1 MASELGLDELRAHSL
16 TTIGM
21 AKNDSDFGSGDED
34 MQHALEIALAAD
46 SPYSA
51 TIVNNLA
58 VYATQAGDF
67 PRTEELYAEA
77 LRLGER
83 YGDAGTVRFVRGNVI
98 WLDYMLGRWDRALE
112 SANDFI
118 AECEAGSPHTL
129 ELFVREERAGI
140 LLARGDLD
148 GALRDL
154 AQVRG
159 LVELRSDALEHLGR
173 LALTAALYADLDQ
186 TDEARVLAAQIPS
199 LVREVGLHGALM
211 RLAPI
216 ADDLGIGDE
225 LRDAAAAG
233 AGPAMPLWRSTIELI
248 LAGDLVAAAVV
259 MASTGIPNVESSLRK
274 HAGLRLLAVGRT
286 AEATVELDR
295 ALVFYRSV
303 DARAYVAE
311 IENALAGAQRDS
323 A

>member
-1 MASELGLDELRAHSL
+1 
-16 TTIGM
+16 M
-21 AKNDSDFGSGDED
+21 AKNDTDFGSGNDD
-34 MQHALEIALAAD
+34 MQRGLEIALAAD

-67 PRTEELYAEA
+67 PRTEELYVEA

-83 YGDAGTVRFVRGNVI
+83 YGDAGTLRFVRGNVI

-129 ELFVREERAGI
+129 ELFVREERGGL
-140 LLARGDLD
+140 LLARGDRD

-154 AQVRG
+154 ARVRDLG
-159 LVELRSDALEHLGR
+159 EQRNDPFEHLGR

-186 TDEARVLAAQIPS
+186 MDEARTLAAQIPP
-199 LVREVGLHGALM
+199 LVREVGLHGTLV

-225 LRDAAAAG
+225 LREAAAAG
-233 AGPAMPLWRSTIELI
+233 GGQAIPLWRATIELI
-248 LAGDLVAAAVV
+248 LTGELVAAADL
-259 MASTGIPNVESSLRK
+259 MASAGIPNVESILRK
-274 HAGLRLLAVGRT
+274 HAGLRLLAEGRT
-286 AEATVELDR
+286 ADATVELDR
-295 ALVFYRSV
+295 ALAFDRSV
-303 DARAYVAE
+303 DAHAYVAE